1 MWHHHYGSSHWC
13 QWTPNLY
20 FRVFFRHYSTAD
32 RIVFVEPDRNL
43 IFRRNWFRLIECF
56 SVRSRKK
63 FFEPSSRWSI
73 GDQSLN
79 QNLNGDAFFD
89 RKTTQAAKVA
99 PTHLP
104 EWQLS
109 ERLLPAQQW
118 EEHHLRVKHS
128 PQKLPFINFIF
139 RDSNSAKVS

>member
-1 MWHHHYGSSHWC
+1 MWHHHHGSSHWC
-13 QWTPNLY
+13 QWTPNLD
-20 FRVFFRHYSTAD
+20 FRVFFRHYSAAD

-63 FFEPSSRWSI
+63 VFEPSSRWSI

-99 PTHLP
+99 PTHFS
-104 EWQLS
+104 EWHLS
-109 ERLLPAQQW
+109 KRLLPAHNNGKNTICGFNIRHKNCRSSILLFGAQIA
-118 EEHHLRVKHS
+118 RK
-128 PQKLPFINFIF
+128 
-139 RDSNSAKVS
+139 